1 MSIIIL
7 IGAICVTIIAV
18 IAFGYLLGK
27 VMTYIIDAIIS
38 LVGAEIVGGWVFETF
53 GKDIKVALLLIFF
66 IALILITRKFKRGR
80 D

>member
-7 IGAICVTIIAV
+7 IGAICVTIVAV

-38 LVGAEIVGGWVFETF
+38 LVGAEIVGGWVLETF

-66 IALILITRKFKRGR
+66 VALILITRKFKRGR

>member
-7 IGAICVTIIAV
+7 IGAICVTIVAV

-38 LVGAEIVGGWVFETF
+38 LVGAEIVGEWILETF

-66 IALILITRKFKRGR
+66 VALILITRKFKRGR

>member
-7 IGAICVTIIAV
+7 IGAICVTIVAV

-38 LVGAEIVGGWVFETF
+38 LVGAEIVGEWVLETF

-66 IALILITRKFKRGR
+66 VALILITRKFKRGR